1 MFLSVI
7 WVLIHPVMIFH
18 RNYLQSLQG
27 EHGNAAGAP
36 WLALS
41 HLNDHEKSEAQQHQ
55 EADGRRRRSLGE
67 EDPLSHAERG
77 EPRRREAQRAGMPAH
92 GRV

>member
-1 MFLSVI
+1 MI
-7 WVLIHPVMIFH
+7 WVLIHPILIFH

-27 EHGNAAGAP
+27 EHGNKNAAGPP

-41 HLNDHEKSEAQQHQ
+41 HLNDHEKSEAQKHQ

-67 EDPLSHAERG
+67 EDPLSRAERG
-77 EPRRREAQRAGMPAH
+77 EPRRRETQRAATPAR